1 MNTYETL
8 KHIQENKRKY
18 VKERK
23 YEEAAKW
30 RQKEVDFMKQNF
42 NIDIR
47 EIILPENIDEDID
60 PNLFLKTFNEFIR
73 RANKK

>member
-23 YEEAAKW
+23 YEEAAKQ

-47 EIILPENIDEDID
+47 EIILPENIDENID
-60 PNLFLKTFNEFIR
+60 PTLFFKKINEFIQ